1 MYIHK
6 YLYMYTLV
14 LLTEWPAGHKC
25 LCTELHVHVT
35 IDTLENVHCTFMYTY
50 EKYTCI
56 KYNVHSI

>member
-25 LCTELHVHVT
+25 PCTELHVHVT
-35 IDTLENVHCTFMYTY
+35 IDTLENVHCTFVYTIM
-50 EKYTCI
+50 KNI
-56 KYNVHSI
+56 HA